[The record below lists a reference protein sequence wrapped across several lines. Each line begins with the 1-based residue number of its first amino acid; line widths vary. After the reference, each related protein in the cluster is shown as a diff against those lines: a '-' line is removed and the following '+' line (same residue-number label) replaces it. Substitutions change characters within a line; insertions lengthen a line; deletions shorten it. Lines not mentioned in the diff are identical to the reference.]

1 MIPTKEVR
9 EYLRTFYLNH
19 CDSTTENAILTTGE
33 HKLRK
38 WLQID
43 DPEHKH
49 QFITIALPN
58 NLGILEL
65 KKKIYRLTHKYLE
78 GALLCCEFNSASGE
92 NLHVH
97 ILKEGVYSKTRLI
110 RDLARKFKI
119 DENFVDVRLGKRESD
134 YQNRLA
140 YIKGEKSDELK
151 QEKVYLDQLWRQQNG
166 LQDIYTL

>member
-1 MIPTKEVR
+1 MIPTREVR
-9 EYLRTFYLNH
+9 EYLQQFYLSHIQEDNEVLSH
-19 CDSTTENAILTTGE
+19 GE
-33 HKLRK
+33 QQLRK
-38 WLQID
+38 WLKID

-58 NLGILEL
+58 TLGIIEL
-65 KKKIYRLTHKYLE
+65 KKKIYQLTYKYLE
-78 GALLCCEFNSASGE
+78 GAMLTVENFSASGE

-97 ILKEGVYSKTRLI
+97 ILKEGVYSKTRII

-119 DENFVDVRLGKRESD
+119 DENFVDVRLGKRVSD

-151 QEKVYLDQLWRQQNG
+151 KENCQKDQEWRTQNG
-166 LQDIYTL
+166 LEHIYIL